1 MNHVEL
7 FAPYIYRACEPDETL
22 RFLEPK
28 LPGFGI
34 TRIADVTRLDRIG
47 IPTCCAIRPAAH
59 VMQVTNGKGLS
70 KSAAQVSAVME
81 SIELFHAEDGTEYP
95 ALHAS
100 ERVLRKQSAVVQHES
115 LASYQQIDAI
125 TEYVDLNWIEV
136 EDVVTGRNAWV
147 PKSAVF
153 FDEHLRSHSPTTN
166 GLASG
171 NALDEATLHALYEI
185 VERDAGSRLFE
196 GGRLDLARR
205 GAVIDPDSVDVSPL
219 NDLIARIKEHSDIV
233 ICSVTSVVDVYTFW
247 VVLLNK
253 TSLSALTT
261 LNIGWGT
268 HGVREIALSRA
279 LTEAAQSRL
288 THIHGAREDIVVQAG
303 YHTSNVRNSAAYR
316 FFSNLDCNLRWHDIP
331 VLKRQPGKSVKAEL
345 DSLFNELASAG
356 FNQIFRYDLTREKLD
371 VPVVKL
377 LIPGMLFNQK
387 LF

>member
-1 MNHVEL
+1 MSDAEL
-7 FAPYIYRACEPDETL
+7 FAPWIYRACEPEETL

-34 TRIADVTRLDRIG
+34 TRIADVTQLDRIG

-81 SIELFHAEDGTEYP
+81 SIELFHAEDGTAYP
-95 ALHAS
+95 GHRSS
-100 ERVLRKQSAVVQHES
+100 ERVLRKQSTVVQHDS

-125 TEYVDLNWIEV
+125 TEHVKLNWVEV
-136 EDVVTGRNAWV
+136 EDLLTKQRAWA

-153 FDEHLRSHSPTTN
+153 FDEQLRNHSPTTN

-171 NALDEATLHALYEI
+171 NELDEATLHALYEI

-205 GAVIDPDSVDVSPL
+205 GAVVDPDSIDVSPV
-219 NDLIARIKEHSDIV
+219 NDLIARIKEHSDII
-233 ICSVTSVVDVYTFW
+233 ICSVTSIVDVYTFW
-247 VVLLNK
+247 VVLLNRA
-253 TSLSALTT
+253 SLSALTT

-268 HGVREIALSRA
+268 HGVREIALCRA

-303 YHTSNVRNSAAYR
+303 YHNSNVRNSAAYR
-316 FFSNLDCNLRWHDIP
+316 FFSNLDCNLQWHDIP
-331 VLKRQPGKSVKAEL
+331 ELRREPGKNVKAEL
-345 DSLFNELASAG
+345 DSLFTALVSAG
-356 FNQIFRYDLTREKLD
+356 FNQIFRYDLTRERLE